1 MGFGAVLIW
10 SASVA
15 CVRSTTAGLGTL
27 TAASA
32 TYLLAG
38 VLACLAVYSSG
49 RRRRELAALPRRYLA
64 GCGGLFVAYMV
75 SYYLALGLAGDHDRS
90 LEVGLINY
98 LWPALVMAL
107 SVPVLGR
114 RWRWFLVPGL
124 ALAVAG
130 TALATLSGQAW
141 SWAALAD
148 RARDNWLPYLLA
160 LVAAVTWGLYS
171 NLSRRWAGHC
181 EEGAVPLFTL
191 ASGLVLLGLRLAVH
205 EPPAAW
211 TARAVAEVAFTA
223 VFPAFLGYYLWETA
237 MRRGNMTLVA
247 AASYFTPVLSVV
259 LASIYLK
266 GGIPSREL
274 WLGCALVT
282 AGAVVSKLAIVEEP
296 PGADPAPGLP
306 ASR

>member
-38 VLACLAVYSSG
+38 VLACLAAYSSG
-49 RRRRELAALPRRYLA
+49 RRRRELAALPRRYLV

-75 SYYLALGLAGDHDRS
+75 AYYLALGLAGDHERS

-98 LWPALVMAL
+98 LWPALVMAF
-107 SVPVLGR
+107 SVPILGR

-124 ALAVAG
+124 LLAVGG
-130 TALATLSGQAW
+130 TALATLSGQEW
-141 SWAALAD
+141 TWAALA
-148 RARDNWLPYLLA
+148 ARVRGDWLPYLLA
-160 LVAAVTWGLYS
+160 LVAAVVWGLYS

-191 ASGLVLLGLRLAVH
+191 ASGLVLFGLRLAFP
-205 EPPAAW
+205 EPAAHW
-211 TARAVAEVAFTA
+211 TARAAAEVAFTA
-223 VFPAFLGYYLWETA
+223 VFPALLGYWLWETA

-247 AASYFTPVLSVV
+247 AASYFTPVLSTV
-259 LASIYLK
+259 LASVYLR
-266 GGIPSREL
+266 GRVPSREL

-282 AGAVVSKLAIVEEP
+282 AGAVLSKLAIVEEP
-296 PGADPAPGLP
+296 AEGSPAADE
-306 ASR
+306 RR